1 MTTTKKDA
9 VPVQALLMPKQFI
22 AIGKIIQFFSPKL
35 ASRFAAKLFLTPFKY
50 PMPEREKHMY
60 NNSRIERLTVPS
72 INREIVVFHYGT
84 SPKKVLLCH
93 GWSGSGTQLA
103 KISESLEKKGYSTI
117 SFDAPAH
124 GRAPGKIS
132 MMPFFIE
139 SVKYLHEKYPF
150 QLAIGH
156 SLGGMSL
163 LKAVSDG
170 LPLDRLS
177 IIGTANSIT
186 HITKDFVRNMRLKP
200 EVATHLKSY
209 MDGKFG
215 EDLDNYSGA
224 VSAKNVNIPTLV
236 VHDKDDVDVHYS
248 SAQEINSVLDKGTLH
263 LTEKLGHRR
272 ILGHPETIEEITSF
286 ITQ

>member
-22 AIGKIIQFFSPKL
+22 AIGKTIQFFSSKL

-50 PMPEREKHMY
+50 PMPEREKNMY
-60 NNSRIERLTVPS
+60 SNSTIERLTVPA
-72 INREIVVFHYGT
+72 INRDIVVYHYGT
-84 SPKKVLLCH
+84 SQKKVLLCH

-103 KISESLEKKGYSTI
+103 KIAESLEKKGYSTI

-139 SVKYLHEKYPF
+139 SVKFLHKKYPF
-150 QLAIGH
+150 KLAIGH

-170 LPLDRLS
+170 ITLDKLC

-200 EVATHLKSY
+200 KVATHLKSY

-224 VSAKNVNIPTLV
+224 VSAKNVDIPTLV

-248 SAQEINSVLDKGTLH
+248 SAKEITSVLKDGTIL

-272 ILGHPETIEEITSF
+272 ILGHPETIKEITSF
-286 ITQ
+286 ITE

>member
-9 VPVQALLMPKQFI
+9 VPDQALLMPKQFI

-103 KISESLEKKGYSTI
+103 KIAESLEKKGYSTI

-139 SVKYLHEKYPF
+139 SVKYLH
-150 QLAIGH
+150 
-156 SLGGMSL
+156 
-163 LKAVSDG
+163 
-170 LPLDRLS
+170 
-177 IIGTANSIT
+177 
-186 HITKDFVRNMRLKP
+186 
-200 EVATHLKSY
+200 
-209 MDGKFG
+209 
-215 EDLDNYSGA
+215 
-224 VSAKNVNIPTLV
+224 
-236 VHDKDDVDVHYS
+236 
-248 SAQEINSVLDKGTLH
+248 
-263 LTEKLGHRR
+263 
-272 ILGHPETIEEITSF
+272 
-286 ITQ
+286 